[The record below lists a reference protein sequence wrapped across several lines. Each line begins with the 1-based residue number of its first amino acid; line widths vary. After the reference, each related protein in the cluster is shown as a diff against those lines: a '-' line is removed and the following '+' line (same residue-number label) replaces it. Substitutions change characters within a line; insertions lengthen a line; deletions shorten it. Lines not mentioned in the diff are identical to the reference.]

1 MLYRQCLTQ
10 LSATAP
16 NVSCMYLGAPGGQ
29 RPALNWPLCPSP
41 STSHRESTCTCQ
53 LAECRPAPLLTSE
66 ALRILSGRPTLPL
79 PQNSGSANSVPYT
92 KPSRISP
99 VPVRSL
105 GSGTETRVVLQSGS
119 LPGDNSPH
127 VGGPLQSP
135 WSPSL
140 QIKCTFYRGMKETP
154 SSPPISAHAGHIIII
169 SSVTCVAW
177 KAC

>member
-1 MLYRQCLTQ
+1 MLYRQSD
-10 LSATAP
+10 SAKCHCPRCAVH
-16 NVSCMYLGAPGGQ
+16 VSWSSQWAK
-29 RPALNWPLCPSP
+29 
-41 STSHRESTCTCQ
+41 TSSSLASVSISQHLPQGKQ
-53 LAECRPAPLLTSE
+53 LAECRPEPLVTSE

-92 KPSRISP
+92 KPSRTSP

-119 LPGDNSPH
+119 LPGDDSPH

-140 QIKCTFYRGMKETP
+140 QIKCTFYRKHLHPHLSQLMLVT
-154 SSPPISAHAGHIIII
+154 SS
-169 SSVTCVAW
+169 
-177 KAC
+177 